1 MIELN
6 VEFQERYKRLDALC
20 RDLFSSKDGVTRY
33 IQEMEN
39 TPYQYRK
46 LILNWD
52 SIYKQLKHLRHLRN
66 QLAHEV
72 GALTSELCT
81 ESDINRLTDFYNSIL
96 NTTDPLAKVGKA
108 ERAAERADKE
118 IKKPQPSVIKT
129 YDYKFTFNPSA
140 LLLFALVM
148 LPNIIWFLI
157 PASNDILRNPSD
169 TPILDTFASIMQVI
183 LVIAL
188 LLIKNK
194 RARKLKTT
202 PLIILCV
209 AFCLLYYIC
218 WILYYCDI
226 VNSGVLLCLCLF
238 PCLSFLF
245 YGFDRKNY
253 IALLP
258 IAIFTLLHFL
268 STVINFI

>member
-6 VEFQERYKRLDALC
+6 IEFQERYKQLDALC
-20 RDLFSSKDGVTRY
+20 RDLFSSKDGVTQY
-33 IQEMEN
+33 IREMEN
-39 TPYQYRK
+39 TPYQFRK
-46 LILNWD
+46 SIPEWD
-52 SIYKQLKHLRHLRN
+52 FIYKQLKHLRHLRN

-81 ESDINRLTDFYNSIL
+81 ESDINRLTDFYNSVL
-96 NTTDPLAKVGKA
+96 QMTDPLAKVDKA
-108 ERAAERADKE
+108 ERAAENTRKE
-118 IKKPQPSVIKT
+118 IKNPQPSDIKS

-148 LPNIIWFLI
+148 LPNIIWFFI
-157 PASNDILRNPSD
+157 PAPNDILRNPSD
-169 TPILDTFASIMQVI
+169 TPILDALASILQVI
-183 LVIAL
+183 LIIAL
-188 LLIKNK
+188 LLIKNN

-202 PLIILCV
+202 PLIVLSV

-218 WILYYCDI
+218 WILYYCN
-226 VNSGVLLCLCLF
+226 VVTGAVLVCLCLF

-258 IAIFTLLHFL
+258 LAVFTLLHLL